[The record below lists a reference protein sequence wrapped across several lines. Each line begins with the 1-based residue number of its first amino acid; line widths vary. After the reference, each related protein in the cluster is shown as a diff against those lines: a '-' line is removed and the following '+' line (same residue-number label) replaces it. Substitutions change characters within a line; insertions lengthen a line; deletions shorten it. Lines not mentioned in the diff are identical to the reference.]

1 MARQEVYLII
11 RWLNASDLWNKSL
24 DILSRR
30 EHSVIELKNKL
41 IRFNPDPNDLK
52 DVIERL
58 ITSNF
63 LDDKRFASAFIRS
76 KAESGYGPNYISQ
89 YLTKKWITPDKY
101 DMYSMEIDWE
111 DKCLTQFN
119 KKRKRVQMGFICLK
133 IQKWPQKIKIDK
145 NLVEKNIKPKK

>member
-1 MARQEVYLII
+1 M
-11 RWLNASDLWNKSL
+11 NASDLWNKSL

-30 EHSVIELKNKL
+30 EHSVSELRNKL

-89 YLTKKWITPDKY
+89 YLAKKGIPSDKY
-101 DMYSMEIDWE
+101 DIYSLEIDWE

-119 KKRKRVQMGFICLK
+119 KKRRNKEINFKEKEKILRFLAYRGFSYEIIKNALK
-133 IQKWPQKIKIDK
+133 
-145 NLVEKNIKPKK
+145 

>member
-1 MARQEVYLII
+1 MYLII

-30 EHSVIELKNKL
+30 EHSVSELKNKL

-89 YLTKKWITPDKY
+89 YLAKKGIPSDKY
-101 DMYSMEIDWE
+101 DIYSLEIDWE
-111 DKCLTQFN
+111 DKCLAQFN
-119 KKRKRVQMGFICLK
+119 KKRRNKEINFKEKEKILRFLAYRGFSYEIIKNALK
-133 IQKWPQKIKIDK
+133 EFD
-145 NLVEKNIKPKK
+145 

>member
-1 MARQEVYLII
+1 M
-11 RWLNASDLWNKSL
+11 NASDLWNKSL
-24 DILSRR
+24 DLLSRR
-30 EHSVIELKNKL
+30 EHTVSELRNKL
-41 IRFNPDPNDLK
+41 IRFNPDSNDLQ

-89 YLTKKWITPDKY
+89 YLTKKGITPDKY
-101 DMYSMEIDWE
+101 DMYSLEIDWE

-119 KKRKRVQMGFICLK
+119 KKRRNKEINFKEKEKILRFLAYRGFSYEIIKNALK
-133 IQKWPQKIKIDK
+133 EFD
-145 NLVEKNIKPKK
+145 

>member
-1 MARQEVYLII
+1 M
-11 RWLNASDLWNKSL
+11 NASDLWNKSL

-30 EHSVIELKNKL
+30 EHSVSELRNKL

-89 YLTKKWITPDKY
+89 YLAKKGIPSDKY
-101 DMYSMEIDWE
+101 DIYSLEIDWE

-119 KKRKRVQMGFICLK
+119 KKRRNKELNFKEKEKILRFLAYRGFSYEIIKNALK
-133 IQKWPQKIKIDK
+133 EFD
-145 NLVEKNIKPKK
+145 

>member
-1 MARQEVYLII
+1 M
-11 RWLNASDLWNKSL
+11 NASDLWNKSL

-30 EHSVIELKNKL
+30 EHSVSELRNKL

-89 YLTKKWITPDKY
+89 YLAKKGIPSDKY
-101 DMYSMEIDWE
+101 DIYSLEIDWE

-119 KKRKRVQMGFICLK
+119 KKRRNKEINFKEKEKILRVLAYRGFSYEIIKNALK
-133 IQKWPQKIKIDK
+133 EFD
-145 NLVEKNIKPKK
+145 

>member
-1 MARQEVYLII
+1 M
-11 RWLNASDLWNKSL
+11 NASDLWNKSL

-30 EHSVIELKNKL
+30 EHSVSELRNKL
-41 IRFNPDPNDLK
+41 IQFNPDPNDLK

-89 YLTKKWITPDKY
+89 YLTKKGIPSDKY
-101 DMYSMEIDWE
+101 DIYSLEIDWE

-119 KKRKRVQMGFICLK
+119 KKRRNKEINFKEKEKILRFLAYRGFSYEIIKNALK
-133 IQKWPQKIKIDK
+133 EFD
-145 NLVEKNIKPKK
+145 

>member
-1 MARQEVYLII
+1 M
-11 RWLNASDLWNKSL
+11 NASDLWNKSL

-30 EHSVIELKNKL
+30 EHSVSELRNKL

-89 YLTKKWITPDKY
+89 YLSKKGISSDKY
-101 DMYSMEIDWE
+101 DMYSLEIDWE

-119 KKRKRVQMGFICLK
+119 KKRRNKEINFKEKEKILRFLAYRGFSYEIIKTLLK
-133 IQKWPQKIKIDK
+133 NSINGTCK
-145 NLVEKNIKPKK
+145 

>member
-1 MARQEVYLII
+1 M
-11 RWLNASDLWNKSL
+11 NASDLWNKSL

-30 EHSVIELKNKL
+30 EHSVSELRNKL
-41 IRFNPDPNDLK
+41 IRFNPDSNDLK

-89 YLTKKWITPDKY
+89 YLAKKGIPSDKY
-101 DMYSMEIDWE
+101 DIYSLEIDWE
-111 DKCLTQFN
+111 DKCLIQFN
-119 KKRKRVQMGFICLK
+119 KKRRNKEINFKEKEKILRFLAYRGFSYEIIKNALK
-133 IQKWPQKIKIDK
+133 EFD
-145 NLVEKNIKPKK
+145 

>member
-1 MARQEVYLII
+1 M
-11 RWLNASDLWNKSL
+11 NASDLWNKSL

-30 EHSVIELKNKL
+30 EHSVSELRNKL
-41 IRFNPDPNDLK
+41 IRFNPDPIDLK

-89 YLTKKWITPDKY
+89 YLAKKGIPSDKY
-101 DMYSMEIDWE
+101 DIYSLEIDWE

-119 KKRKRVQMGFICLK
+119 KKRRNKEINFKEKEKILRFLAYRGFSYEIIKNALK
-133 IQKWPQKIKIDK
+133 EFD
-145 NLVEKNIKPKK
+145 

>member
-1 MARQEVYLII
+1 M
-11 RWLNASDLWNKSL
+11 NASDLWNKSL
-24 DILSRR
+24 DLLSRR
-30 EHSVIELKNKL
+30 EHSVSELRNKL

-89 YLTKKWITPDKY
+89 YLTKKGITPDKY
-101 DMYSMEIDWE
+101 DMYSLEIDWE

-119 KKRKRVQMGFICLK
+119 KKRRNKEINFKEKEKILRFLAYRGFSYEIIKNALK
-133 IQKWPQKIKIDK
+133 EFD
-145 NLVEKNIKPKK
+145 

>member
-1 MARQEVYLII
+1 M
-11 RWLNASDLWNKSL
+11 NASDLWNKSL

-30 EHSVIELKNKL
+30 EHSVSELRNKL

-89 YLTKKWITPDKY
+89 YLTKKGIPSDKY
-101 DMYSMEIDWE
+101 DIYSLEIDWE

-119 KKRKRVQMGFICLK
+119 KKRRNKEINFKEKEKILRFLAYRGFSYEI
-133 IQKWPQKIKIDK
+133 IKNALTEFD
-145 NLVEKNIKPKK
+145 

>member
-1 MARQEVYLII
+1 M
-11 RWLNASDLWNKSL
+11 NASDLWNKSL

-89 YLTKKWITPDKY
+89 YLTKKGITPDKY
-101 DMYSMEIDWE
+101 DMYSLEIDWE

-119 KKRKRVQMGFICLK
+119 KKRRNKEINFKEKEKILRFLAYRGFSYEIIKNALK
-133 IQKWPQKIKIDK
+133 EFD
-145 NLVEKNIKPKK
+145 

>member
-1 MARQEVYLII
+1 M
-11 RWLNASDLWNKSL
+11 NASDLWNKSL
-24 DILSRR
+24 DLLSRR
-30 EHSVIELKNKL
+30 EHSVSELRNKL
-41 IRFNPDPNDLK
+41 IRFNPDSNDLK

-89 YLTKKWITPDKY
+89 YLTKKGITPDKY
-101 DMYSMEIDWE
+101 DMYSLEIDWE

-119 KKRKRVQMGFICLK
+119 KKRRNKVINFKEKEKILRFLAYRGFSYEIIKNALK
-133 IQKWPQKIKIDK
+133 EFD
-145 NLVEKNIKPKK
+145 

>member
-1 MARQEVYLII
+1 M
-11 RWLNASDLWNKSL
+11 NASDLWNKAL

-30 EHSVIELKNKL
+30 EHSVSELRNKL
-41 IRFNPDPNDLK
+41 IRFNPDPDDLK

-89 YLTKKWITPDKY
+89 YLTKKGIPSDKY
-101 DMYSMEIDWE
+101 DIYSLEIDWE

-119 KKRKRVQMGFICLK
+119 KKRRNKEINFKEKEKILRFLAYRGFSYEIIKNALK
-133 IQKWPQKIKIDK
+133 EFD
-145 NLVEKNIKPKK
+145 

>member
-1 MARQEVYLII
+1 M
-11 RWLNASDLWNKSL
+11 NASDLWNKSL

-30 EHSVIELKNKL
+30 EHSVSELRNKL

-63 LDDKRFASAFIRS
+63 LNDKRFASAFIRS

-89 YLTKKWITPDKY
+89 YLTKKGIPSDKY
-101 DMYSMEIDWE
+101 DIYSLEIDWE

-119 KKRKRVQMGFICLK
+119 KKRRNKEINFKEKEKILRFLAYRGFSYEIIKNALK
-133 IQKWPQKIKIDK
+133 EFD
-145 NLVEKNIKPKK
+145 

>member
-1 MARQEVYLII
+1 M
-11 RWLNASDLWNKSL
+11 NASDLWNKSL

-30 EHSVIELKNKL
+30 EHSVSELRNKL

-89 YLTKKWITPDKY
+89 YLTKKGIPSDKY
-101 DMYSMEIDWE
+101 DIYSLEIDWE

-119 KKRKRVQMGFICLK
+119 KKRRNKEINFKEKEKILRFLAYRGFSYEIIKNALK
-133 IQKWPQKIKIDK
+133 DID
-145 NLVEKNIKPKK
+145 

>member
-1 MARQEVYLII
+1 M
-11 RWLNASDLWNKSL
+11 NASDLWNKSL

-30 EHSVIELKNKL
+30 EHSVSELRNKL

-89 YLTKKWITPDKY
+89 YLTKKGITPDKY
-101 DMYSMEIDWE
+101 DIYSLEIDWE

-119 KKRKRVQMGFICLK
+119 KKRRNKEINFKEKEKILRFLAYRGFSYEIIKNALK
-133 IQKWPQKIKIDK
+133 EFD
-145 NLVEKNIKPKK
+145 

>member
-1 MARQEVYLII
+1 M
-11 RWLNASDLWNKSL
+11 NASDLWNKSL

-30 EHSVIELKNKL
+30 EHSVSELKNKL
-41 IRFNPDPNDLK
+41 IRFNPDSNDLK

-89 YLTKKWITPDKY
+89 YLTKKGITPDKY
-101 DMYSMEIDWE
+101 DMYSLEIDWE

-119 KKRKRVQMGFICLK
+119 KKRINKEINF
-133 IQKWPQKIKIDK
+133 
-145 NLVEKNIKPKK
+145 N

>member
-1 MARQEVYLII
+1 M
-11 RWLNASDLWNKSL
+11 NASDLWNKSL

-30 EHSVIELKNKL
+30 EHSVSELRNKL

-89 YLTKKWITPDKY
+89 YLTKKGIPSDKY
-101 DMYSMEIDWE
+101 DIYSLEIDWE

-119 KKRKRVQMGFICLK
+119 KKRRNKEINFKEKEKILRFLAYRGFSYEIIK
-133 IQKWPQKIKIDK
+133 NAQKDI
-145 NLVEKNIKPKK
+145 E

>member
-1 MARQEVYLII
+1 M
-11 RWLNASDLWNKSL
+11 NASDLWNKSL

-30 EHSVIELKNKL
+30 EHSVSELRNKL

-89 YLTKKWITPDKY
+89 YLTKKGIPSDKY
-101 DMYSMEIDWE
+101 DIYSLGIDWE

-119 KKRKRVQMGFICLK
+119 KKRRNKEINFKEKEKILRFLAYRGFSYEIIKNALK
-133 IQKWPQKIKIDK
+133 EFD
-145 NLVEKNIKPKK
+145 

>member
-1 MARQEVYLII
+1 M
-11 RWLNASDLWNKSL
+11 NASDLWNKSL

-30 EHSVIELKNKL
+30 EHSVSELRNKL

-89 YLTKKWITPDKY
+89 YLAKKGIPSDKY
-101 DMYSMEIDWE
+101 DIYSLEIDWE
-111 DKCLTQFN
+111 DKCLIQFN
-119 KKRKRVQMGFICLK
+119 KKRRNKEINFKEKEKILRFLAYRGFSYEIIKNALK
-133 IQKWPQKIKIDK
+133 EFD
-145 NLVEKNIKPKK
+145 

>member
-1 MARQEVYLII
+1 M
-11 RWLNASDLWNKSL
+11 NASDLWNKSL

-30 EHSVIELKNKL
+30 EHSVSELRNKL
-41 IRFNPDPNDLK
+41 IRFNPDPKDLK

-63 LDDKRFASAFIRS
+63 LNDKRFASAFIRS

-89 YLTKKWITPDKY
+89 YLTKKGIPSDKY
-101 DMYSMEIDWE
+101 DIYSLEIDWE

-119 KKRKRVQMGFICLK
+119 KKRRNKEINFKEKEKILRFLAYRGFSYEIIKNALK
-133 IQKWPQKIKIDK
+133 EFD
-145 NLVEKNIKPKK
+145 

>member
-1 MARQEVYLII
+1 M
-11 RWLNASDLWNKSL
+11 NASDLWNKSL

-89 YLTKKWITPDKY
+89 YLSKKGISSDKY
-101 DMYSMEIDWE
+101 DIYSLEIDWE
-111 DKCLTQFN
+111 EKCLAQFN
-119 KKRKRVQMGFICLK
+119 KKRRNKEINFKEKEKILRFLAYRGFSYEIIKNALK
-133 IQKWPQKIKIDK
+133 EFD
-145 NLVEKNIKPKK
+145 